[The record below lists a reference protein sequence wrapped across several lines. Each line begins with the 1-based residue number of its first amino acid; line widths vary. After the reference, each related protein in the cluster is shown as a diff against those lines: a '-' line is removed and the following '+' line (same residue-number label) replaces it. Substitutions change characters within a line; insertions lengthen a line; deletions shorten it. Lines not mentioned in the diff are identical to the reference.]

1 MKCMGKYLVALFV
14 DGPNMM
20 RKEYEFGL
28 DHFEKVAAEYGEIRL
43 RRIYFNPQVRGHRPA
58 LVEAAYHHGFQPFL
72 GFRDVDTI
80 MTAHAVETIL
90 TRDEDLIALA
100 TSDADFVPVLHMA
113 NERGKDTLVLLS
125 DNCSALQKA
134 ATYSRNMQEFV
145 RQIRQPGT

>member
-1 MKCMGKYLVALFV
+1 MGKYLVALFV

-20 RKEYEFGL
+20 RKEYQFGF
-28 DHFEKVAAEYGEIRL
+28 DDFEKVVAEYGEIGL
-43 RRIYFNPQVRGHRPA
+43 RRIYFTPRVRGHRPT
-58 LVEAAYHHGFQPFL
+58 LVDAAYHHGFQPFF
-72 GFRDVDTI
+72 GFKDVDTI
-80 MTAHAVETIL
+80 MTAHAAETIL

-100 TSDADFVPVLHMA
+100 TSDSDFVPVLHMA
-113 NERGKDTLVLLS
+113 NERGKHTLVMLS